1 VARPSWRSPRAQRSQ
16 RIRLWRLR
24 FTKLPRQSASR
35 RRGLDATG
43 SQRRLRLAPE
53 TGDTVTDGQQA
64 LTSARSL
71 HRLQAVPRAS
81 LGAGGFGNEADG
93 QCAHLTDNQTLSTS
107 VATSNQFTAGAQQ
120 DLEFFGIACGRLGF
134 TPVEPVVLYV
144 TGGLLVDKSSF
155 RGRLQNPA
163 CLGFCATTSTSND
176 PSGWTVGGGLEYAF
190 APNWSAKVEYLYPD
204 LGTLSQQILE
214 RGHKSSSVPSDFATL
229 LDAGPPPCSRCAR
242 PFSASARSVRAPN
255 GEDDRRLRA
264 WCKDAPDSIMPR
276 V

>member
-35 RRGLDATG
+35 RRGLDSTG
-43 SQRRLRLAPE
+43 SQRRLRLARE

-64 LTSARSL
+64 VNAGTI
-71 HRLQAVPRAS
+71 PAS
-81 LGAGGFGNEADG
+81 LAGRPSGFVGGGWFWKRSRRAMRAPDGQADG
-93 QCAHLTDNQTLSTS
+93 STS

-163 CLGFCATTSTSND
+163 CLGFCSTTSTSND
-176 PSGWTVGGGLEYAF
+176 PSGWTVGGALEYAF

-214 RGHKSSSVPSDFATL
+214 RGHKSSSVPSDIATL
-229 LDAGPPPCSRCAR
+229 LDAGPPPCSRCPDLFPHRRGASGRQMAR
-242 PFSASARSVRAPN
+242 MIGDSARGAKM
-255 GEDDRRLRA
+255 RRI
-264 WCKDAPDSIMPR
+264 P
-276 V
+276 